1 MAYTRKDI
9 LRMMR
14 ERILILDGATGTY
27 LQQLGLTEND
37 FRGTI
42 FNDHPLPLK
51 GCNDVLC
58 ITKPEAIRQMHQDY
72 INAGADIIETNSFN
86 CNRFSLADYGLE
98 DKVYEIAKAAAEVAS
113 SCKSQKSK
121 DKKSNERVMKRGILI
136 GLVVL
141 GAMMAMVS
149 CNVTRTVTTQSQYW
163 QKGDTSVVIQTRTIE
178 SYDATKKLSY

>member
-121 DKKSNERVMKRGILI
+121 EP
-136 GLVVL
+136 
-141 GAMMAMVS
+141 
-149 CNVTRTVTTQSQYW
+149 
-163 QKGDTSVVIQTRTIE
+163 
-178 SYDATKKLSY
+178 